1 MMTSKGLLNLIKNF
15 ECLAK
20 LGILFF
26 LCTATVQA
34 YQATLSWDASAES
47 TPVGYRVHYGQ
58 ASGNYS
64 SSIDVGLQTTHTIS
78 NLQDGTY
85 YFAATSYDVDKI
97 ESGFSN
103 EVSKNFTTTNPPL
116 PSPWLDMDIGNVGLT
131 GKASFTDKTYT
142 LSGSGADIWGTTDA
156 FHFVY
161 QPLNGNGTIIARV
174 VSITNT
180 NSWAKAGVMI
190 RENLDANARHAMVLV
205 TPNKAL
211 IFQRRL
217 STGGDSPSSAGAS
230 ASAPCWVK
238 LVRTGNVFKAY
249 QSVNGTKWVAI
260 GGSVTINMATSVYIG
275 LAVTSH
281 NNNTLNTAKL
291 DSVSV
296 YSN

>member
-15 ECLAK
+15 ECLVK

-97 ESGFSN
+97 ESRFSN
-103 EVSKNFTTTNPPL
+103 EVSKNFTATNPPL

-142 LSGSGADIWGTTDA
+142 LSGSGADIWGITDA

-190 RENLDANARHAMVLV
+190 RENLDANARHAMVVV
-205 TPNKAL
+205 TSQNGVS
-211 IFQRRL
+211 FQRRL
-217 STGGDSPSSAGAS
+217 TTNANSSLTAGAS
-230 ASAPCWVK
+230 AKAPYWVK
-238 LVRTGNVFKAY
+238 LVRTRNLFNAY
-249 QSVNGTKWVAI
+249 QSADGIKWIAI
-260 GGSVTINMATSVYIG
+260 SKSVTINMATSVYIG

-281 NNNTLNTAKL
+281 DNGTLNIAKF
-291 DSVSV
+291 DNVSV